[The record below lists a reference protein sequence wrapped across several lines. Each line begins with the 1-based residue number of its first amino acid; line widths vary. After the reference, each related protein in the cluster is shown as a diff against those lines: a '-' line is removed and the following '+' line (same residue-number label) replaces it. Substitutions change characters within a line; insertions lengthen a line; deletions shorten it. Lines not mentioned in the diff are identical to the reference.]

1 MTVYYIEEI
10 IGEDGWG
17 SRTYRKISPIF
28 DSNKKAE
35 DWAKEHKINIH
46 DQSYPDYL
54 LREAIVQ

>member
-10 IGEDGWG
+10 IGESGWG
-17 SRTYRKISPIF
+17 YRTYRKISPIF

-46 DQSYPDYL
+46 NQSYPEYL